1 MRRGVGVGAL
11 KQAEDR
17 NSKMAGQGAKLD
29 EEHVK
34 KMTENVGVFRQQLE
48 AFALKHK
55 KDINKDPVLRK
66 RFHEMCSSIGVD
78 PLASQKGFWSELLG
92 VGEFYYEL
100 GVQIIDVCLG
110 TRHKNGGLMEVNA
123 LRDRVNALRPKTAQ
137 PVSLDDIE
145 RSIGKLKVL
154 GSSYGL
160 RKMGAP
166 PNELVVVQ
174 SVPLELNHD
183 HTTALQLARDKAGK
197 LAAADLVG
205 DLGWDVTRALETLEH
220 LEGQGMAWIDDGDK
234 KHRWWY
240 FPSLWM

>member
-1 MRRGVGVGAL
+1 M
-11 KQAEDR
+11 
-17 NSKMAGQGAKLD
+17 
-29 EEHVK
+29 
-34 KMTENVGVFRQQLE
+34 
-48 AFALKHK
+48 
-55 KDINKDPVLRK
+55 LRK

-100 GVQIIDVCLG
+100 GVQIIDVCLS

-145 RSIGKLKVL
+145 RSIAKLKVL

-183 HTTALQLARDKAGK
+183 HTAALQLARDKAGR
-197 LAAADLVG
+197 LATADLVG
-205 DLGWDVTRALETLEH
+205 DLGWDVARALETLEH
-220 LEGQGMAWIDDGDK
+220 LEGQGMAWIDDDNDK

-240 FPSLWM
+240 FPSLWK